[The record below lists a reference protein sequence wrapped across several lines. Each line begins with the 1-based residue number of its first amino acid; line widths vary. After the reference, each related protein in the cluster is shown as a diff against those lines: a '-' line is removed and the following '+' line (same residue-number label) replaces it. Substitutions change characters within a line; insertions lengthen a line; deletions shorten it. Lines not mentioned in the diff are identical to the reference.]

1 MNGLRKGN
9 GMELVRTGVYGGIG
23 NRYGVLRHL
32 DVHVVRGGKV
42 REVIIILIFL
52 ITAIIVWMPKKGGK
66 K

>member
-1 MNGLRKGN
+1 
-9 GMELVRTGVYGGIG
+9 MELVRTGVYGGIG
-23 NRYGVLRHL
+23 NRYGVLRNM
-32 DVHVVRGGKV
+32 DVHVVRGGKM

>member
-9 GMELVRTGVYGGIG
+9 GMELVRTGFSDRSRH
-23 NRYGVLRHL
+23 RYGVWSGISFRMI
-32 DVHVVRGGKV
+32 RGGKM
-42 REVIIILIFL
+42 REVIIIFIFL